1 MVLSLASTVLF
12 VPAFLI
18 RAILALYRTPVILSE
33 TKTSVG
39 NGLHGGSGAAG
50 KVYISGISAEMQ
62 PVQRLIS
69 EIAPTDIPVLLLGES
84 GTGKEF
90 AAMQIHSLSRYRGL
104 QFQKVSCSSTTAESL
119 ASHFV
124 PWVDGNDSG
133 DRSRLGTLFLDEIGE
148 LDPDCQKR
156 LLHSIPDG
164 GGFAAGQ
171 SIGGRIVSCSTR
183 DLETDVHHGKFRSEL
198 FYRLSGV
205 CVQLPPLRRRQE
217 DIPLLARHFLKK
229 YAQVFHREEM
239 TLSDRIMQVLVEH
252 PWPGNIRQLE
262 NVVKR
267 IVALENE
274 ELGIVD
280 LKVAPMLASSPPH
293 ASITAPPR
301 SLKAASRAASR
312 QAERELILQTLEKT
326 HWNRKRAAEA
336 LQISYKSLLF
346 KLKQIQVPESEKV

>member
-1 MVLSLASTVLF
+1 
-12 VPAFLI
+12 
-18 RAILALYRTPVILSE
+18 VILKE
-33 TKTSVG
+33 TNNSVVDNANGAPNYAG
-39 NGLHGGSGAAG
+39 NTYVSG
-50 KVYISGISAEMQ
+50 VSPEML
-62 PVQRLIS
+62 PVERLIS

-90 AAMQIHSLSRYRGL
+90 AAKQIHNLSLYR
-104 QFQKVSCSSTTAESL
+104 SL
-119 ASHFV
+119 AFV
-124 PWVDGNDSG
+124 KVACSTVGPESIETYFSRSAEVNGQSG
-133 DRSRLGTLFLDEIGE
+133 ARMGTFFLDEIGE
-148 LDPDCQKR
+148 LGHECQRR

-164 GGFAAGQ
+164 SSTSSGQ
-171 SIGGRIVSCSTR
+171 LPEARIVSCSTR
-183 DLETDVHHGKFRSEL
+183 DLETDVHQGKFRSEL

-205 CVQLPPLRRRQE
+205 WVQLPPLRRRRD
-217 DIPLLARHFLKK
+217 DIPVLARHFLRK
-229 YAQVFHREEM
+229 YAKMFRRAEM
-239 TLSDRIMQVLVEH
+239 ELSDRVMQLLIEH

-262 NVVKR
+262 NVIKR

-280 LKVAPMLASSPPH
+280 LKISPMFPGLQQTGLVAPS
-293 ASITAPPR
+293 R

-346 KLKQIQVPESEKV
+346 KLKQIQVPESKEI

>member
-1 MVLSLASTVLF
+1 M
-12 VPAFLI
+12 
-18 RAILALYRTPVILSE
+18 
-33 TKTSVG
+33 
-39 NGLHGGSGAAG
+39 
-50 KVYISGISAEMQ
+50 
-62 PVQRLIS
+62 
-69 EIAPTDIPVLLLGES
+69 PVLLLGES

-90 AAMQIHSLSRYRGL
+90 AAMEIHSLSEYRKL
-104 QFQKVSCSSTTAESL
+104 PFQKVACSGVTAASL
-119 ASHFV
+119 ANHFALRTN
-124 PWVDGNDSG
+124 GNNGG
-133 DRSRLGTLFLDEIGE
+133 DTGSSGTLFLDEIGE
-148 LDPDCQKR
+148 LDPDCQRR
-156 LLHSIPDG
+156 LLQSIPDG
-164 GGFAAGQ
+164 SGVPAGQ
-171 SIGGRIVSCSTR
+171 STGGRIVSCSTR

-205 CVQLPPLRRRQE
+205 CVQLPPLRQRRE

-229 YAQVFHREEM
+229 YAQVFHRAEM
-239 TLSDRIMQVLVEH
+239 NLSDHIMQVLVEH

-280 LKVAPMLASSPPH
+280 LKIAPMFTSLPSHTP
-293 ASITAPPR
+293 ITAPSR

-346 KLKQIQVPESEKV
+346 KLKQIQVPESEKL

>member
-1 MVLSLASTVLF
+1 MI
-12 VPAFLI
+12 PK
-18 RAILALYRTPVILSE
+18 E
-33 TKTSVG
+33 MKTYVG
-39 NGLHGGSGAAG
+39 NGIHGTPSAAG
-50 KVYISGISAEMQ
+50 KVHISGISAEMQ

-69 EIAPTDIPVLLLGES
+69 EIAPTDIPVLLIGES

-104 QFQKVSCSSTTAESL
+104 QFQKVACPGTTAESL
-119 ASHFV
+119 ANHFV
-124 PWVDGNDSG
+124 PCVDGNGSG
-133 DRSRLGTLFLDEIGE
+133 DGNRTGTLFLDEIGE
-148 LDPDCQKR
+148 LDPDCQRR

-164 GGFAAGQ
+164 SALPVGQ
-171 SIGGRIVSCSTR
+171 PIGGRIISCSTR

-205 CVQLPPLRRRQE
+205 CVQLPPLRRRRE
-217 DIPLLARHFLKK
+217 DIPSLVRHFLNK
-229 YAQVFHREEM
+229 YAEVFHRAEM
-239 TLSDRIMQVLVEH
+239 TLSDRVMQLLVEH

-280 LKVAPMLASSPPH
+280 LKVSSMLSSLPPT
-293 ASITAPPR
+293 AIAPPSR

-312 QAERELILQTLEKT
+312 QAERELILQTLERT

-346 KLKQIQVPESEKV
+346 KLKQIQVPESGKV

>member
-1 MVLSLASTVLF
+1 
-12 VPAFLI
+12 
-18 RAILALYRTPVILSE
+18 VILNGM
-33 TKTSVG
+33 KTSVG
-39 NGLHGGSGAAG
+39 NGTHGTPGVAG
-50 KVYISGISAEMQ
+50 KVYISGVSAEMR

-90 AAMQIHSLSRYRGL
+90 AAVQIHSLSPYRSL
-104 QFQKVSCSSTTAESL
+104 HFQKVACSSTTADLL
-119 ASHFV
+119 AGHFI
-124 PWVDGNDSG
+124 PWVGGNGNDESN
-133 DRSRLGTLFLDEIGE
+133 RTGTLFLDEIGE
-148 LDPDCQKR
+148 LDPDCQRR

-164 GGFAAGQ
+164 NGLPAGQ
-171 SIGGRIVSCSTR
+171 SVGGRIISCSTR

-205 CVQLPPLRRRQE
+205 CVHLPPLRQRQE
-217 DIPLLARHFLKK
+217 DIPLLAHHFLNK
-229 YAQVFHREEM
+229 YAEVFHRAEM
-239 TLSDRIMQVLVEH
+239 TLSDRVMQLLVEH

-262 NVVKR
+262 NVIKR

-280 LKVAPMLASSPPH
+280 LKVSPMLSSLPP
-293 ASITAPPR
+293 AAMSAPSR

-312 QAERELILQTLEKT
+312 QAERELILQTLERT

>member
-1 MVLSLASTVLF
+1 M
-12 VPAFLI
+12 
-18 RAILALYRTPVILSE
+18 ILNE
-33 TKTSVG
+33 TNTWA
-39 NGLHGGSGAAG
+39 GSGTHATASATA
-50 KVYISGISAEMQ
+50 KLYVSGISAEMQ

-84 GTGKEF
+84 GTGKEV
-90 AAMQIHSLSRYRGL
+90 AAMQLHNLSLYRGL
-104 QFQKVSCSSTTAESL
+104 PFQKVACSRVTSESL
-119 ASHFV
+119 AGYFAGCTN
-124 PWVDGNDSG
+124 GNNSGG
-133 DRSRLGTLFLDEIGE
+133 DRTGTLFFDEIGE
-148 LDPDCQKR
+148 LDPECQR
-156 LLHSIPDG
+156 RFLHSIPDSNG
-164 GGFAAGQ
+164 LSAGHP
-171 SIGGRIVSCSTR
+171 IGGRIISCSTR

-217 DIPLLARHFLKK
+217 DIPILVQHFLKK
-229 YAQVFHREEM
+229 YAEVFHRAEM
-239 TLSDRIMQVLVEH
+239 TLSDRVMQVLVEH

-262 NVVKR
+262 NVIKR

-280 LKVAPMLASSPPH
+280 LKLSPVLSTLPH
-293 ASITAPPR
+293 VTAPAPSR

-312 QAERELILQTLEKT
+312 QAERELILQTLERT

-346 KLKQIQVPESEKV
+346 KLKQIEVPDTEEV

>member
-1 MVLSLASTVLF
+1 M
-12 VPAFLI
+12 
-18 RAILALYRTPVILSE
+18 ILNE
-33 TKTSVG
+33 TKTSSG
-39 NGLHGGSGAAG
+39 NGIHGTPSVAG

-69 EIAPTDIPVLLLGES
+69 EIAPTNIPVLLVGES

-90 AAMQIHSLSRYRGL
+90 AAMQIHSLSPYRSL
-104 QFQKVSCSSTTAESL
+104 QFQKVACSGTTADSL
-119 ASHFV
+119 GNYFV
-124 PWVDGNDSG
+124 PWVDGNGSG
-133 DRSRLGTLFLDEIGE
+133 DGNRTGTLFLDEIGE
-148 LDPDCQKR
+148 LAPDCQRR

-164 GGFAAGQ
+164 SGLPTGQ
-171 SIGGRIVSCSTR
+171 SIGGRIISCSTR
-183 DLETDVHHGKFRSEL
+183 DLETDVHYGKFRSEL

-217 DIPLLARHFLKK
+217 DIPLLVRHFLNK
-229 YAQVFHREEM
+229 YAEVFHRAEM
-239 TLSDRIMQVLVEH
+239 TLSDRVMQLLVEH

-267 IVALENE
+267 IAALENE

-280 LKVAPMLASSPPH
+280 LKVSPMLSSLPH
-293 ASITAPPR
+293 AAIAPPSR

-312 QAERELILQTLEKT
+312 QAERELILQTLERT

-346 KLKQIQVPESEKV
+346 KLKQIQVPESEEV

>member
-1 MVLSLASTVLF
+1 
-12 VPAFLI
+12 
-18 RAILALYRTPVILSE
+18 VILNE

-39 NGLHGGSGAAG
+39 NGMHGTPSAGG
-50 KVYISGISAEMQ
+50 KVYIPGISAEMQ

-90 AAMQIHSLSRYRGL
+90 AAMQIHSLSRYRVL
-104 QFQKVSCSSTTAESL
+104 QFQKVSCSGTTAESL
-119 ASHFV
+119 ANYFV
-124 PWVDGNDSG
+124 PGVDGNGSG
-133 DRSRLGTLFLDEIGE
+133 DHSRLGTLFLDEIGE

-164 GGFAAGQ
+164 TGLPAGQ

-183 DLETDVHHGKFRSEL
+183 DLETDVHYGKFRSEL
-198 FYRLSGV
+198 FYRLTGV
-205 CVQLPPLRRRQE
+205 CVHLPPLRRRQE
-217 DIPLLARHFLKK
+217 DIPLLVRHFLKK
-229 YAQVFHREEM
+229 YAEVFHRAEM
-239 TLSDRIMQVLVEH
+239 ALSDRVMQLLVEH

-262 NVVKR
+262 NVIKR
-267 IVALENE
+267 IVAVENE

-280 LKVAPMLASSPPH
+280 LKVSPMLSSLPRAAVAVPL
-293 ASITAPPR
+293 R

-312 QAERELILQTLEKT
+312 QAERELILQTLERT

-346 KLKQIQVPESEKV
+346 KLKQIQVPESEEV

>member
-1 MVLSLASTVLF
+1 MF
-12 VPAFLI
+12 
-18 RAILALYRTPVILSE
+18 RTSVILNE
-33 TKTSVG
+33 IKTSVS
-39 NGLHGGSGAAG
+39 NGIHGTPSAAG
-50 KVYISGISAEMQ
+50 KLYISGVSAEMQ

-90 AAMQIHSLSRYRGL
+90 AALQIHNLSLHRGL
-104 QFQKVSCSSTTAESL
+104 HFQKIACSGTTAESL
-119 ASHFV
+119 ANYLV
-124 PWVDGNDSG
+124 PWVNGNGSGDGN
-133 DRSRLGTLFLDEIGE
+133 RTGTLFLDEIGE
-148 LDPDCQKR
+148 LDPDCQRR

-164 GGFAAGQ
+164 SGHPAGQ
-171 SIGGRIVSCSTR
+171 PIGGRIISCSTR
-183 DLETDVHHGKFRSEL
+183 DLETDVHCGKFRSEL

-205 CVQLPPLRRRQE
+205 CVQMPPLRRRQE
-217 DIPLLARHFLKK
+217 DVPLLVRHFLNK
-229 YAQVFHREEM
+229 YAEVFHRAEM
-239 TLSDRIMQVLVEH
+239 TLSDRVMQLLVEH

-262 NVVKR
+262 NVIKT

-280 LKVAPMLASSPPH
+280 LKVSPLLSSSPP
-293 ASITAPPR
+293 AAALAPSR

-312 QAERELILQTLEKT
+312 QAERELILQTLERT

>member
-1 MVLSLASTVLF
+1 M
-12 VPAFLI
+12 
-18 RAILALYRTPVILSE
+18 ILNE

-39 NGLHGGSGAAG
+39 NGMHGGPGAAG

-171 SIGGRIVSCSTR
+171 SIGGRILSCSTR

-217 DIPLLARHFLKK
+217 DIPLLVRHFLNK
-229 YAQVFHREEM
+229 YAEVFHRAEM
-239 TLSDRIMQVLVEH
+239 TLSDRVMQLLGEH

-262 NVVKR
+262 NVIKR

-280 LKVAPMLASSPPH
+280 LKVSPRFSGLSH
-293 ASITAPPR
+293 AAVAPPLR

-312 QAERELILQTLEKT
+312 QAERELILQTLERT

-346 KLKQIQVPESEKV
+346 KLKQIQVSKAEEV

>member
-1 MVLSLASTVLF
+1 
-12 VPAFLI
+12 
-18 RAILALYRTPVILSE
+18 VILNE
-33 TKTSVG
+33 MKTSVG
-39 NGLHGGSGAAG
+39 NGIHGTPSAGG

-104 QFQKVSCSSTTAESL
+104 QFQKVSCSGTPAESL
-119 ASHFV
+119 ANYFV
-124 PWVDGNDSG
+124 PWVDGNRRG
-133 DRSRLGTLFLDEIGE
+133 DRSRTGTLFLDEIGE

-164 GGFAAGQ
+164 SGLSAGQ

-217 DIPLLARHFLKK
+217 DIPLLVRHFLNK
-229 YAQVFHREEM
+229 YAEVFHRAEM
-239 TLSDRIMQVLVEH
+239 TLSDHVMQLLVEH

-280 LKVAPMLASSPPH
+280 LKVSPMLSSSPH
-293 ASITAPPR
+293 AAVAAPLR

-312 QAERELILQTLEKT
+312 QAERELILQTLERT

-346 KLKQIQVPESEKV
+346 KLKQIQVSKSEEV

>member
-1 MVLSLASTVLF
+1 M
-12 VPAFLI
+12 
-18 RAILALYRTPVILSE
+18 
-33 TKTSVG
+33 KTSVG
-39 NGLHGGSGAAG
+39 NGIHGTPSAAG
-50 KVYISGISAEMQ
+50 RVYISGISAEMQ

-90 AAMQIHSLSRYRGL
+90 AAIQIHSLSPYHGL
-104 QFQKVSCSSTTAESL
+104 HFQKVACSSTTAEAL
-119 ASHFV
+119 ASYFV
-124 PWVDGNDSG
+124 PSADANGSGAGN
-133 DRSRLGTLFLDEIGE
+133 RSGTLFLDEIGE
-148 LDPDCQKR
+148 LDPDCQRR

-164 GGFAAGQ
+164 SGLLAGQ
-171 SIGGRIVSCSTR
+171 PIGGRIISCSTR

-217 DIPLLARHFLKK
+217 DIPLLVGHFLNK
-229 YAQVFHREEM
+229 YAEMFHRAEM
-239 TLSDRIMQVLVEH
+239 TLSDHVMQLLVEH

-262 NVVKR
+262 NVIKR

-280 LKVAPMLASSPPH
+280 LKVSPMLSSLP
-293 ASITAPPR
+293 AAPIVAPSR

-312 QAERELILQTLEKT
+312 QAERELILQTLERT

-346 KLKQIQVPESEKV
+346 KLKQIQVPESEEV